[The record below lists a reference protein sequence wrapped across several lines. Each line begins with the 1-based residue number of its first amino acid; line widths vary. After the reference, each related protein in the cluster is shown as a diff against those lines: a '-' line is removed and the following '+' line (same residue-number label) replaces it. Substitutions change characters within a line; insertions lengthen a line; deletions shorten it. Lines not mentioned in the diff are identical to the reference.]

1 MARDR
6 VKRNIVPPRRYG
18 QVDLI
23 YFALTI
29 AEEIQATEPRKF
41 KEALNDK
48 ENEEEWITTIEEEI
62 LSLEKKKT

>member
-1 MARDR
+1 
-6 VKRNIVPPRRYG
+6 VPPRRYG